1 MTTIDPTSTSA
12 PEGTTSD
19 APYAVHADAEPTTP
33 DLRLEQVPF
42 DDPRAARLRDD
53 MDREMTARYRDP
65 GVDEP
70 AELVAARE
78 AALRLSAEHVVATLL
93 VLDHDDR
100 VLGHAAIRRRGDDWE
115 VKRVVVVDGQRGRG
129 IGRRLMAEVERLAH
143 AAGQP
148 RLVLQTGARQPDAV
162 ALYEKIGYVR
172 IPLIPE
178 YAETMPASFMYEKV
192 LDRA

>member
-1 MTTIDPTSTSA
+1 MTTIDPTSTA
-12 PEGTTSD
+12 LPEGTTSEATD
-19 APYAVHADAEPTTP
+19 QVRPDTARAGH
-33 DLRLEQVPF
+33 DLRLVEVPF
-42 DDPRAARLRDD
+42 DDPRAERLRDD

-65 GVDEP
+65 GVAEP

-93 VLDHDDR
+93 VLDDADR
-100 VLGHAAIRRRGDDWE
+100 VLGHAAVRRRGDDWE

-143 AAGQP
+143 EAGQH

-172 IPLIPE
+172 TPLIPE
-178 YAETMPASFMYEKV
+178 YAATMPASFMYEKV

>member
-1 MTTIDPTSTSA
+1 MTTIDPTSTSGS
-12 PEGTTSD
+12 ES
-19 APYAVHADAEPTTP
+19 PTTTAP
-33 DLRLEQVPF
+33 QGGHDLRIEQVPF

-65 GVDEP
+65 GVEEP

-78 AALRLSAEHVVATLL
+78 SALRLSADHVVATLL
-93 VLDHDDR
+93 VLDDADQA
-100 VLGHAAIRRRGDDWE
+100 LGHAAIRRRGDDWE

-143 AAGQP
+143 QAGQR

-172 IPLIPE
+172 TPLIPE
-178 YAETMPASFMYEKV
+178 YAATMPASFMYEKV